1 MKRFYK
7 DAVVGERGP
16 EGFGVLLDGKPVKT
30 PGGRAFAV
38 RAKPLA
44 EALAA
49 EWAGQGETIA
59 PTTMPLTRQVNT
71 VLDRVGPNRS
81 ALLEDLRRYAG
92 ADLLCYR
99 ATMPPELVE
108 IQRARFDPWVAHA
121 ARRWSVHL
129 TVVPG
134 LTHVAQA
141 EGALDTLMGR
151 IASQDDNR
159 LSAITQVAGAT
170 TSAVLGLAV
179 AEGALQ
185 AKEALYVAQADEDF
199 QISRWGLDGEAE
211 ERRANLLAD
220 MDAIDIV
227 LNLGGV

>member
-1 MKRFYK
+1 MKRFYHS
-7 DAVVGERGP
+7 ATVGERSN

-30 PGGRAFAV
+30 PGGRLLAV
-38 RAKPLA
+38 RARALA
-44 EALAA
+44 DAIAA
-49 EWAGQGETIA
+49 EWLGQGDRID
-59 PTTMPLTRQVNT
+59 PRTMPLTRQVNT
-71 VLDRVGPNRS
+71 VLDRIGPNRP

-99 ATMPPELVE
+99 ATTPPELVA
-108 IQRARFDPWVAHA
+108 IQQARFDPWVAHA
-121 ARRWSVHL
+121 AKRWHVTL

-134 LTHVAQA
+134 LTHVCQD
-141 EGALDTLMGR
+141 ESALDVLMGR

-159 LSAITQVAGAT
+159 LSVVTQVAGAT

-185 AKEALYVAQADEDF
+185 AKEALHVAQADEDF

-211 ERRANLLAD
+211 ERRRNLLGD
-220 MDAIDIV
+220 MDAIDRV
-227 LNLGGV
+227 LNFGGV